1 MNRIYKLVSLFLTI
15 VLVLSAVATGA
26 VSAQETL
33 SMSISV
39 IDCGQGDSI
48 LISSEGEHM
57 LVDAARPEDGYKVTN
72 YLDSLK
78 IKTLSYVVA
87 THPDG
92 DHIGGMPS
100 VYSKYQVNK
109 SIYSPYVGSTQTYR
123 KYMSAIKAEPNSS
136 YGTTQNGEKW
146 YIGDALVEVLY
157 DGKGGSSSNDSS
169 IVLRVT
175 CGETDLML
183 TGDISNKIE
192 NNLVASGK
200 DIDVEILKVAHHGSA
215 SSSSSAFL
223 KAASPEISVISVG
236 ADNSYG
242 HPTSQALNRIKA
254 SGSKI
259 YRTDLDG
266 TVVLNVQNDVIEY
279 GGDVLVEPDYC
290 GDTNLPHQDS
300 GWIEDEKSTPISSG
314 ARHKECLVC
323 GKVLESEIIP
333 RQDFSLSPGK
343 LSASLYG
350 HDDIKLSW
358 SKTEYATGYEV
369 YYKKTAEE
377 YWTIEETFDTSI
389 KIPNLADNTSYDFSV
404 VPFVKLEGEID
415 YGAETDIVFSTA
427 RNLSAPKTVKA
438 KLYGHD
444 DVTLSWSKVSYAKKY
459 KIYYKKSGA
468 DKYTYKTTT
477 DKLSYKFKNLADGT
491 KYTFKVV
498 PCSLVNGEYYAD
510 ASYKTT
516 SIYTLKKVSTPTVS
530 KYSSKKVKVSWKN
543 ISGESGYQISL
554 STSKSKT
561 KIVTTY
567 STTSGKSKTLSATKG
582 KTYYCKVRAYKTV
595 DGKKIY
601 APWSSVKTYKFK

>member
-1 MNRIYKLVSLFLTI
+1 R
-15 VLVLSAVATGA
+15 
-26 VSAQETL
+26 
-33 SMSISV
+33 
-39 IDCGQGDSI
+39 
-48 LISSEGEHM
+48 
-57 LVDAARPEDGYKVTN
+57 
-72 YLDSLK
+72 
-78 IKTLSYVVA
+78 
-87 THPDG
+87 
-92 DHIGGMPS
+92 
-100 VYSKYQVNK
+100 
-109 SIYSPYVGSTQTYR
+109 
-123 KYMSAIKAEPNSS
+123 
-136 YGTTQNGEKW
+136 
-146 YIGDALVEVLY
+146 
-157 DGKGGSSSNDSS
+157 
-169 IVLRVT
+169 
-175 CGETDLML
+175 
-183 TGDISNKIE
+183 
-192 NNLVASGK
+192 
-200 DIDVEILKVAHHGSA
+200 
-215 SSSSSAFL
+215 
-223 KAASPEISVISVG
+223 
-236 ADNSYG
+236 
-242 HPTSQALNRIKA
+242 
-254 SGSKI
+254 
-259 YRTDLDG
+259 
-266 TVVLNVQNDVIEY
+266 
-279 GGDVLVEPDYC
+279 
-290 GDTNLPHQDS
+290 
-300 GWIEDEKSTPISSG
+300 
-314 ARHKECLVC
+314 
-323 GKVLESEIIP
+323 
-333 RQDFSLSPGK
+333 DFSLSPGK

-377 YWTIEETFDTSI
+377 YWSILTTDVTSI
-389 KIPNLADNTSYDFSV
+389 KIPNLADNTAYEFAV
-404 VPFVKLEGEID
+404 IPFVELDNGVD
-415 YGAETDIVFSTA
+415 YGNEAALTFSTA

-459 KIYYKKSGA
+459 KVYYKKSGA

-498 PCSLVNGEYYAD
+498 PCSLVNGEYFAD

-554 STSKSKT
+554 FTSKSKT